1 MTIINA
7 DWKNTGDAA
16 NGKNY
21 LEMAPGLFKS
31 GDIVV
36 MTRMFRKETLRIDR
50 EFLVT
55 GSGQQFELKSGNTVC
70 RYYGSLTETE
80 TKLS

>member
-1 MTIINA
+1 MTTINA
-7 DWKNTGDAA
+7 DWKNTTVAK
-16 NGKNY
+16 GKTY
-21 LEMAPGLFKS
+21 LEMTPGLFKS
-31 GDIVV
+31 GDTVA
-36 MTRMFRKETLRIDR
+36 MTRTFRKGTLRIDR

-55 GSGQQFELKSGNTVC
+55 GSGQQFELNDGQMVC

>member
-1 MTIINA
+1 MTTIIA
-7 DWKNTGDAA
+7 DWKNTTVAK
-16 NGKNY
+16 GKTY

-31 GDIVV
+31 GDTVV
-36 MTRMFRKETLRIDR
+36 MTRLFRNETLRFDR

-55 GSGQQFELKSGNTVC
+55 GSGQQFELNDGSMVC